1 MMSTKKYRIRLTT
14 DEQQELNA
22 LVSRGRAAAYKQT
35 HARILLMSDES
46 RSDGGMKDAEITSA
60 LGVGQ
65 STVER
70 IRKRCVEEGVESAL
84 NRKKQLRRRQK
95 RLDGEGEARLIAMA
109 CGEPPEGRAS
119 WTLKLLADQL
129 VECEI
134 VETISTETVRQAL
147 KKNELK
153 PWLKQSWCI
162 PPGQSAEFVCAM
174 EDVLEVY
181 QRPYDGNEVLVCM
194 DETSK
199 QQVKETRVPRPAAP
213 GLSAA
218 YDYEYERNGV
228 SSLFMLFAPLDGWRR
243 VEVRERRTKVD
254 WAHVIKKLVDED
266 YPDRDRIVLVMDNL
280 NTHKLSSLY
289 EAFEPA
295 EARLIAERLEI
306 HYTPKH
312 GSWLNMAEIEIGVL
326 ARQCLDRRI
335 ANQDILRGEV
345 NAWQNQRNRDV
356 IRVDWRF
363 TTENA
368 RIKLK
373 SLYPSIQKVEPLGL
387 LFAEHGRRHRR

>member
-1 MMSTKKYRIRLTT
+1 ME
-14 DEQQELNA
+14 D
-22 LVSRGRAAAYKQT
+22 V
-35 HARILLMSDES
+35 
-46 RSDGGMKDAEITSA
+46 
-60 LGVGQ
+60 
-65 STVER
+65 
-70 IRKRCVEEGVESAL
+70 
-84 NRKKQLRRRQK
+84 
-95 RLDGEGEARLIAMA
+95 
-109 CGEPPEGRAS
+109 
-119 WTLKLLADQL
+119 
-129 VECEI
+129 
-134 VETISTETVRQAL
+134 
-147 KKNELK
+147 
-153 PWLKQSWCI
+153 
-162 PPGQSAEFVCAM
+162 M

-181 QRPYDGNEVLVCM
+181 QRPYDGNEVQVCM

-199 QQVKETRVPRPAAP
+199 QQVKETRVPRSR
-213 GLSAA
+213 SARLIGGIRLRIRA
-218 YDYEYERNGV
+218 QWSEQPVHAVCTVGT
-228 SSLFMLFAPLDGWRR
+228 DGAR

-295 EARLIAERLEI
+295 EARRIAERLEI

-363 TTENA
+363 TTEDA

-373 SLYPSIQKVEPLGL
+373 SLYPSIQKTLN
-387 LFAEHGRRHRR
+387 H

>member
-1 MMSTKKYRIRLTT
+1 MTRQPRPVQCVFAFFYPL
-14 DEQQELNA
+14 LCC
-22 LVSRGRAAAYKQT
+22 AAAIIEADY
-35 HARILLMSDES
+35 A
-46 RSDGGMKDAEITSA
+46 
-60 LGVGQ
+60 
-65 STVER
+65 
-70 IRKRCVEEGVESAL
+70 
-84 NRKKQLRRRQK
+84 LRRITQVGDYESYSGEQFSLVPLYLGYHPPRNIPT
-95 RLDGEGEARLIAMA
+95 LSLVGEVMIGDDGLS
-109 CGEPPEGRAS
+109 GRP
-119 WTLKLLADQL
+119 L
-129 VECEI
+129 
-134 VETISTETVRQAL
+134 
-147 KKNELK
+147 
-153 PWLKQSWCI
+153 
-162 PPGQSAEFVCAM
+162 G
-174 EDVLEVY
+174 
-181 QRPYDGNEVLVCM
+181 RPYQQVRYFPLKNVIRWKPYGITDASCLHVLV
-194 DETSK
+194 K
-199 QQVKETRVPRPAAP
+199 LRLGKGGV
-213 GLSAA
+213 
-218 YDYEYERNGV
+218 EYERNGV

-254 WAHVIKKLVDED
+254 WAHVIKKMVDED

-295 EARLIAERLEI
+295 EARRIAERLEI

-363 TTENA
+363 TTEDA

-373 SLYPSIQKVEPLGL
+373 SLYPSIQK
-387 LFAEHGRRHRR
+387 R

>member
-1 MMSTKKYRIRLTT
+1 MSTGFSACPVPAP
-14 DEQQELNA
+14 NNC
-22 LVSRGRAAAYKQT
+22 AA
-35 HARILLMSDES
+35 
-46 RSDGGMKDAEITSA
+46 RSSNWVFHCVIWFGCTSNW
-60 LGVGQ
+60 
-65 STVER
+65 
-70 IRKRCVEEGVESAL
+70 C
-84 NRKKQLRRRQK
+84 QLRK
-95 RLDGEGEARLIAMA
+95 CPVAAHCGKSHLRLELCRVVTAGSSAHLSLLSPRALSCPQSGSDSTY
-109 CGEPPEGRAS
+109 PPV
-119 WTLKLLADQL
+119 Q
-129 VECEI
+129 
-134 VETISTETVRQAL
+134 ISGAT
-147 KKNELK
+147 
-153 PWLKQSWCI
+153 S
-162 PPGQSAEFVCAM
+162 
-174 EDVLEVY
+174 EVY

-280 NTHKLSSLY
+280 NTHKLSSPY

-295 EARLIAERLEI
+295 EARRIAERLEI

-363 TTENA
+363 TTEDA

-373 SLYPSIQKVEPLGL
+373 SLYPSIQKC
-387 LFAEHGRRHRR
+387 